1 MQDMD
6 IQATISRLRDFRQ
19 ASYQMFE
26 ARPDATMDLIDALS
40 TNISAQSVVEL
51 SLNPYFRFTYNSVY
65 DAIDS
70 FFIPREPEKTDE
82 ERCEVEK
89 RHVRLIASVLPEP
102 TNRLFWLFALDG
114 TPYQRLWARTLA
126 DRGFIHVSEVVSGK
140 KPVTI
145 GHEYSPLVYLPEK
158 TNPDDPPW
166 VVPLSVRRVPTSSK
180 PTLVGAEQVAALME
194 DEGLPFHEALCVLV
208 ADIGY
213 SAVTFLGS
221 AVSHENLVTVTRF
234 RSNRVFYHR
243 PEAQNS
249 ESGAGHPTWYGERF
263 AFREPDTWGE
273 PDEII
278 TISVTTKKGRI
289 WQVRLEGWHDKLMR
303 GKKDIPMHQHPF
315 TLIRVQVFNEQG
327 KLVFR
332 RPMWLGILGERRR
345 EISLTDA
352 REAYTQRFDEEHYF
366 RFDKQ
371 RMLMTA
377 FETPDVRR
385 EENWMQIVPLAYTQL
400 WLARELAQA
409 MPYPWERYQ
418 PHREGQVL
426 SPSMVQ
432 RDFGRIIREIGTPAQ
447 PPKPRGNSG
456 GRPKGTKLERRI
468 RHAVIRKG
476 KKPSKI
482 VPKPAQTSC

>member
-1 MQDMD
+1 MRDMD
-6 IQATISRLRDFRQ
+6 IQATISRLQDFRQ

-40 TNISAQSVVEL
+40 TNISARSVVEL
-51 SLNPYFRFTYNSVY
+51 SLNPYFRFSYNSIY
-65 DAIDS
+65 DAIDN
-70 FFIPREPEKTDE
+70 FFTPREPEKTDE
-82 ERCEVEK
+82 ERRGVEK
-89 RHVRLIASVLPEP
+89 RHVQLIANVLPEP

-158 TNPDDPPW
+158 TSPDDPPW

-180 PTLVGAEQVAALME
+180 PTSIGAEQVAALME

-221 AVSHENLVTVTRF
+221 IVSYENLVTVTRF
-234 RSNRVFYHR
+234 RSNRVFYHH
-243 PEAQNS
+243 PEAKKG

-263 AFREPDTWGE
+263 ALKEPETWGE
-273 PDEII
+273 PDETI
-278 TISVTTKKGRI
+278 TVPVTTKKGHTWR
-289 WQVRLEGWHDKLMR
+289 VRLEGWHDELMR
-303 GKKDIPMHQHPF
+303 GKKAIPMHRHPF
-315 TLIRVQVFNEQG
+315 TLIRAQVFDEQG
-327 KLVFR
+327 KLIFR
-332 RPMWLGILGERRR
+332 RPMWLGIFGERRR
-345 EISLTDA
+345 EISLANA
-352 REAYTQRFDEEHYF
+352 RNVYTQRFDEEHYF
-366 RFDKQ
+366 RFGKQ
-371 RMLMTA
+371 RMLMTT

-385 EENWMQIVPLAYTQL
+385 EENWMQLVPLAYTQL
-400 WLARELAQA
+400 WLARELARA

-418 PHREGQVL
+418 PQREDQVL

-447 PPKPRGNSG
+447 PPQPRGNSG
-456 GRPKGTKLERRI
+456 GRPKGTKLERRT
-468 RHAVIRKG
+468 RHAVIRKSQ
-476 KKPSKI
+476 KSSKT
-482 VPKPAQTSC
+482 VPKPAQTGC